1 MWIKRDLRP
10 KDQVTDTRREKCT
23 VKNTKWSRD
32 VPRDIHVMTTS
43 RATSLFRF
51 LVFQL
56 THYWQTQGID
66 KLTEKIET
74 WLIEN
79 HGLLQVQYTIINP
92 KAVTMGQLYG
102 RFDPVSHEWS
112 DGKCFISRTDFRKY
126 YFSLIE
132 YNIFIRTPVWGSSGL
147 ITTMVEKIIK
157 WKIIDSILHMKKLP

>member
-23 VKNTKWSRD
+23 VKNTRWSRD

-51 LVFQL
+51 LIFQL
-56 THYWQTQGID
+56 THYWQTQGIE
-66 KLTEKIET
+66 KLTEKSET
-74 WLIEN
+74 WSIEN

-112 DGKCFISRTDFRKY
+112 DGKCFISRTDFRKD
-126 YFSLIE
+126 YFSLI
-132 YNIFIRTPVWGSSGL
+132 GL
-147 ITTMVEKIIK
+147 ITTTVKKIIK

>member
-1 MWIKRDLRP
+1 MYC
-10 KDQVTDTRREKCT
+10 EKYEVITWCST
-23 VKNTKWSRD
+23 WYSRD
-32 VPRDIHVMTTS
+32 DHVTCHLIVS
-43 RATSLFRF
+43 F
-51 LVFQL
+51 
-56 THYWQTQGID
+56 HYWQTQGID

-74 WLIEN
+74 WSIEN

-112 DGKCFISRTDFRKY
+112 DGKCFISRTDFRKD

-147 ITTMVEKIIK
+147 ITTMVKKIIT